1 MAIAETSH
9 LRHVGDVKS
18 ISDLKNTIASCFQT
32 DHVFY
37 FGFFKQCSD
46 ACLKILNT
54 HTKIR
59 SILVTNDKKK
69 RIDSNVYFVKIS
81 SKEMVYEEETEEAL
95 IRFVYDIQKDEL
107 FLNKTHVYNPQT
119 KQRFMKKIQN
129 VGNDLNTNQAFV
141 FDA

>member
-1 MAIAETSH
+1 MPIAQTSH

-18 ISDLKNTIASCFQT
+18 ISDLKNTIAACFQT
-32 DHVFY
+32 KHVFY
-37 FGFFKQCSD
+37 FGFFKHCSD
-46 ACLKILNT
+46 ACLAILNT
-54 HTKIR
+54 HPNIR

-81 SKEMVYEEETEEAL
+81 STQLVYEEETEEAL

-107 FLNKTHVYNPQT
+107 FLNKSHVYNPQT

-129 VGNDLNTNQAFV
+129 VGADLNTNQAFV